1 MKIKNL
7 FVFDEYMR
15 KFVLGSI
22 VMSILCFFE
31 CTYFFIFRGIK
42 MWQYLVGIF
51 VMPLVV
57 LFALRLYQRICRI
70 LGVNERY
77 ENLKNRVHNKK

>member
-15 KFVLGSI
+15 KFVLAFI
-22 VMSILCFFE
+22 VMGIFGFFRD
-31 CTYFFIFRGIK
+31 TYLLIFCGMK

-70 LGVNERY
+70 LGVNKRY